1 LAPGW
6 TSYGDRLVYQTFD
19 VSEHLVVGS
28 NTIEVGVAEGW
39 YCGKLGW
46 HGGRRNIYGDSIRL
60 IAMLAPRDGS
70 GEERILGT
78 DESWKWAYGQVV
90 SSELDDGEMYD
101 FNAQLSE
108 KSTWNEVKCQRI
120 TDNLVAP
127 DGPPVRKTQ
136 DFVSMK
142 ILRRPLG
149 KMVVDLGQ
157 NMVGRIR
164 VSVDGPRGTAINFQ
178 FVKVLEDGDVVTR
191 TPRDRK
197 AKDTLVLPG
206 DGRAECEPKFA
217 FHGFR
222 YVEVENWPG
231 KLENGDVKG
240 TVVHTDIRETGSFYC
255 SSPLLNKLHEIF
267 RWSMQGNFL
276 SILTDCS
283 QRDERLGST
292 GAINAF
298 EDTANYPYDTAGMLS
313 S

>member
-1 LAPGW
+1 MEAGPPSLM
-6 TSYGDRLVYQTFD
+6 
-19 VSEHLVVGS
+19 VGS
-28 NTIEVGVAEGW
+28 VRSGPDALCTAAGKPHRPLVFRREVEVG
-39 YCGKLGW
+39 
-46 HGGRRNIYGDSIRL
+46 RNMKEARFYITARGVYEAAIN
-60 IAMLAPRDGS
+60 GS

-78 DESWKWAYGQVV
+78 DESWKWAYGPVE
-90 SSELDDGEMYD
+90 SSELYYGEMYD

-108 KSTWNEVKCQRI
+108 KLTWNEVKCQRI

-127 DGPPVRKTQ
+127 DGPPVGKTQ
-136 DFVSMK
+136 DFVSRK
-142 ILRRPLG
+142 ILRTPLG

-178 FVKVLEDGDVVTR
+178 FVEVLEDGEVVTR

-197 AKDTLVLPG
+197 AKDTPVLPGTRG
-206 DGRAECEPKFA
+206 DGRAEWEPKFA
-217 FHGFR
+217 FQGFR

-231 KLENGDVKG
+231 KLENGDIKG
-240 TVVHTDIRETGSFYC
+240 TVVHTDIRETGSFSC

-276 SILTDCS
+276 NIPTDCP
-283 QRDERLGST
+283 QRDERLGLT
-292 GAINAF
+292 GGINAF
-298 EDTANYPYDTAGMLS
+298 ADTANYPHDSAGMLS